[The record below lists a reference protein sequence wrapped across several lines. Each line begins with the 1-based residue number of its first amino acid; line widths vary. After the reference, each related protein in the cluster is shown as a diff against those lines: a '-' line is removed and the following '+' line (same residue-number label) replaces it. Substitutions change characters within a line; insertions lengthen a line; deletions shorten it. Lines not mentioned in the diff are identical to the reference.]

1 LVGESL
7 MKVVFMGT
15 PAAAVPCLKK
25 LVEDGHEVVAVY
37 CQPDRPSGRGQKMT
51 APPVKIAA
59 EELGISVNQPEK
71 IKTSEAAEEFR
82 LLGADIAV
90 VVAYGRILP
99 PTFLNAFKYGAVNIH
114 FSLLPKYRGAAPVN
128 WAVVNGERETGVC
141 SMKMDEGLDT
151 GDLLLVKSVPI
162 EAGENAIHLMER
174 LAFVGAEVLSETLA
188 QIDTLVPTPQDH
200 SNASHAPILKKSDGV
215 IDWNLDAE
223 TICNRIRGLQ
233 PFPTSFTFFKEKKIT
248 IWSAEVAE
256 LEIAVSTPGEIVE
269 ASGSSLVIA
278 CGNSTPLRVSEIQI
292 EGKRRMD
299 VRDFLNGNHLSVGN
313 VLGRS

>member
-1 LVGESL
+1 

-174 LAFVGAEVLSETLA
+174 LASVGAEVLSETLA

-223 TICNRIRGLQ
+223 TICNRIRGFQ